1 MEIEVEQRRE
11 NKLLGREE
19 IYFRIKYDASTPSRK
34 KVKENLK
41 NTLGLKGFII
51 LQYVKPVFGSREAR
65 GYAKIYESEKKARQI
80 ESSYITKRN
89 VGGGEKAKESKKE
102 VKEVK
107 EKQEAKE
114 KQKEVKEVKEKQEAK
129 ESKKEVKEAKE
140 GKNE

>member
-89 VGGGEKAKESKKE
+89 VGGGEKAKEKQKE
-102 VKEVK
+102 VK
-107 EKQEAKE
+107 EAKE
-114 KQKEVKEVKEKQEAK
+114 KQKEVKEPKEKQ
-129 ESKKEVKEAKE
+129 KEVKEPKE
-140 GKNE
+140 KQKRSERSKGGKE

>member
-1 MEIEVEQRRE
+1 MKMEIEIEQRRE

-19 IYFRIKYDASTPSRK
+19 IHFRVRYDGSTPSRK

-41 NTLGLKGFII
+41 NALGLKGFII
-51 LQYVKPVFGSREAR
+51 LQYVKPVFGSREAK

-89 VGGGEKAKESKKE
+89 AGGGGKAEEKP
-102 VKEVK
+102 
-107 EKQEAKE
+107 
-114 KQKEVKEVKEKQEAK
+114 
-129 ESKKEVKEAKE
+129 KEVKEAKE